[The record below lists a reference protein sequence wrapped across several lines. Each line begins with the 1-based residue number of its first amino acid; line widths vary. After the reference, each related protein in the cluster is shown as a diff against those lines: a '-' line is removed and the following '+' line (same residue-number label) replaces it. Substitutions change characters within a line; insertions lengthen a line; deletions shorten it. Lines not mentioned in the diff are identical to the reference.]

1 MKEIIRAEHSG
12 FCFGVR
18 QAVDNTFKLL
28 RENKGIKIYSKGQL
42 IHNRDVTDELEKSGI
57 KVISGIE
64 EAEPGSIVVI
74 RSHGETEKFYDDA
87 AKHGVKIMDAT
98 CPFVKRIHKLVHE
111 AHEKGRKIVIA
122 GDRNHPEVTGIN
134 GWCGDS
140 AYIVNS
146 REEALGIEGEGFFL
160 VAQTTIRK
168 ELFDEVEEVLSG
180 RDLVA

>member
-28 RENKGIKIYSKGQL
+28 RENKGRKIYSKGQL

-87 AKHGVKIMDAT
+87 AKTRCKNHGRHLPFCKKNTQT
-98 CPFVKRIHKLVHE
+98 C
-111 AHEKGRKIVIA
+111 
-122 GDRNHPEVTGIN
+122 
-134 GWCGDS
+134 S
-140 AYIVNS
+140 
-146 REEALGIEGEGFFL
+146 
-160 VAQTTIRK
+160 
-168 ELFDEVEEVLSG
+168 
-180 RDLVA
+180 